1 MSQAAMKPIRIRCRF
16 AHAEALLLLDCIQCY
31 AMQGSIFLTPN
42 KAAMW
47 LACEVP
53 RRAAQHCLADAFTVH
68 VQLSM
73 LKPEMLLVYS
83 QIFVTFVLDAMP

>member
-1 MSQAAMKPIRIRCRF
+1 MLRLCCCFVIYSAVQYS
-16 AHAEALLLLDCIQCY
+16 E
-31 AMQGSIFLTPN
+31 GSIFLTPN

-47 LACEVP
+47 LACEAP

-83 QIFVTFVLDAMP
+83 QIFVTFVLDAVP

>member
-16 AHAEALLLLDCIQCY
+16 AHAEALLLFCYIQCCAVQSGFYLSYPQQSSNVACCY
-31 AMQGSIFLTPN
+31 A
-42 KAAMW
+42 
-47 LACEVP
+47 C
-53 RRAAQHCLADAFTVH
+53 RAAQHCLADAFTVH

-83 QIFVTFVLDAMP
+83 QIFVTFVLDAVP

>member
-1 MSQAAMKPIRIRCRF
+1 MA
-16 AHAEALLLLDCIQCY
+16 CY
-31 AMQGSIFLTPN
+31 A
-42 KAAMW
+42 
-47 LACEVP
+47 

-83 QIFVTFVLDAMP
+83 QIFVTFVLDAVPQCGDNFGIL